1 MNFERLASWWKPLSW
16 IHWTR
21 GPVLRT
27 GARPYPLSP
36 LSFKKVKL
44 PALDQTLRGE
54 TRSFCLQQRSSA
66 PLLSLP
72 RSQRL
77 AQGCRLWRLQALQEA
92 MVTGVGSGNPAAHS
106 GERTQAM
113 GALVW
118 TVASVF
124 LKPFQGQKTI
134 WSAQG
139 SCESTLWSEELYTCK
154 RLLSF

>member
-44 PALDQTLRGE
+44 PALDRTLRGE

-77 AQGCRLWRLQALQEA
+77 TQGCRLWRLQALQEA
-92 MVTGVGSGNPAAHS
+92 MVTGDWCRVREPSSTFWGKDSGHGGPGLNSSQRFFKALPRAENNLICS
-106 GERTQAM
+106 GVMWVHTVKWRTLHM
-113 GALVW
+113 
-118 TVASVF
+118 
-124 LKPFQGQKTI
+124 
-134 WSAQG
+134 
-139 SCESTLWSEELYTCK
+139 
-154 RLLSF
+154 